1 MSGRTGVG
9 KDSHF
14 QATDSQSRSYT
25 KLLRKFIIVSVTCSV
40 VPLMV
45 VGWMSYL
52 YYFQFSVSR
61 RVDNYQR
68 EVDYNRKIVQS
79 FLQERTSDVKL
90 LAFTHSLGFL
100 TDSSN
105 IREAFNILNQEGY
118 YFTDLGV
125 IDEKGKHMAYVGPYD
140 LWANDYSV
148 TFWFK
153 EVIERGVYVSDMFM
167 GYRRIPHF
175 VIAVLRSKEK
185 RPWVLRATIDNE
197 FLGSLIE
204 KKRLGRT
211 GEVFLVNREGFYQ
224 TAPRFGGELMDKA
237 VLPINSFTGEGG
249 ILVFDP
255 SSPMNSDASLNR
267 MPLSDLMKF
276 SFMRS
281 ASPQVL
287 GYSWLKHPEWLL
299 VVRQDFSEVFGDI
312 ISVNRTILALL
323 HLSVLAILIVSVFTA
338 RYMVNAIRK
347 RDQEAERL
355 NKQLLQTSKLAS
367 IGELAAGVAHEINN
381 PLAIIFTENQ
391 VIRDLTEDEQN
402 LDRQFKDELVQ
413 SLSRVDAQVERCSH
427 ITQNLLRF
435 SQSMAE
441 TSQVVDLNR
450 ALKDVVGLLEKRAN
464 TVGVQISLD
473 FQENLP
479 PLRTDPFELEQVFLN
494 LINNAIDAHDG
505 RPYGIIHIATRL
517 DSTGKGLVAT
527 VVDTGSGIASEVL
540 ERLFDPF
547 FTTKPVGKGTGLGL
561 SISYSIVRKMGGDIS
576 VRSEVGEGTSFTV
589 LFPCPTAEPSNVS
602 DDRRK
607 DHSDEKR

>member
-1 MSGRTGVG
+1 MSEGARVG
-9 KDSHF
+9 KDSRL
-14 QATDSQSRSYT
+14 QASDSQTRSYT

-40 VPLMV
+40 LPLMV
-45 VGWMSYL
+45 VGWISYL
-52 YYFQFSVSR
+52 YYFQSSLSR
-61 RVDNYQR
+61 RVDDYQR
-68 EVDYNRKIVQS
+68 EVDYNRKIVQT

-105 IREAFNILNQEGY
+105 IREAFNLLNQDGY

-140 LWANDYSV
+140 LWDNDYSV

-153 EVIERGVYVSDMFM
+153 EVMERGVCVSDMFM
-167 GYRRIPHF
+167 GYRKIPHF
-175 VIAVLRSKEK
+175 VIAILRSKEK
-185 RPWVLRATIDNE
+185 RPWILRATIDNE

-224 TAPRFGGELMDKA
+224 TAPRFDGKLMDKA
-237 VLPINSFTGEGG
+237 ALPVNSFTDEGG
-249 ILVFDP
+249 IGIIDP
-255 SSPMNSDASLNR
+255 SLPRDSWA
-267 MPLSDLMKF
+267 PLKTIPLTDLIKY
-276 SFMRS
+276 SFMHS
-281 ASPQVL
+281 HSQQVV
-287 GYSWLKHPEWLL
+287 GYSWLKDPEWLL
-299 VVRQDFSEVFGDI
+299 VVRQDFSEIFGDI
-312 ISVNRTILALL
+312 TRVNTAILVLL
-323 HLSVLAILIVSVFTA
+323 HSSILAILIISVFTA
-338 RYMVNAIRK
+338 RHMVNAIRH

-355 NKQLLQTSKLAS
+355 NKQLTQTSKLAS

-381 PLAIIFTENQ
+381 PLAVIFTENQ
-391 VIRDLTEDEQN
+391 VIRDLTEDEEN

-435 SQSMAE
+435 SQCMAE
-441 TSQVVDLNR
+441 TSQLVDLNR
-450 ALKDVVGLLEKRAN
+450 ALKNVVGLLEKRAN

-473 FQENLP
+473 CQVNLP
-479 PLRTDPFELEQVFLN
+479 PFRADPFELEQVFLN
-494 LINNAIDAHDG
+494 LINNSIDAHDG
-505 RPYGIIHIATRL
+505 RPYGSIQIATRL
-517 DSTGKGLVAT
+517 DSTGKCLVAT
-527 VVDTGSGIASEVL
+527 VADTGSGIPGEVR

-576 VRSEVGEGTSFTV
+576 VRSEVGKGTVFTV
-589 LFPCPTAEPSNVS
+589 LFPCPTAEPNNISE
-602 DDRRK
+602 DTERTT
-607 DHSDEKR
+607 